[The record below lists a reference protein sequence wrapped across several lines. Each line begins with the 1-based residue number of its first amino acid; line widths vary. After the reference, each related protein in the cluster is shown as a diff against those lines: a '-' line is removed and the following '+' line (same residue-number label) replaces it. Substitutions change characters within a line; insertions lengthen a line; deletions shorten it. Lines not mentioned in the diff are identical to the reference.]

1 MFPER
6 RFPLRSPASLVA
18 LLGASLA
25 LAACGSSSSSSSSSG
40 SSPSPAATTSSQS
53 ASPSAS
59 GTVDESTI
67 TLASQFAGVN
77 PGKAN
82 PSLAPLVIGYNNEQ
96 GSTPSFDEMSHAA
109 DASVQF
115 INDHLGG
122 INGHPLMLDKCIVL
136 TEEDGQKCGAQFRN
150 GKLKLGNQGLTVLGN
165 AAFFKTIGGTFPVI
179 VSGQGGG
186 ADVTTPHVYE
196 YDGGGAL
203 YLSDMVS
210 IAKKQGSKTL
220 AIISSANPAGKYA
233 MQLLVI
239 PVMQKLGLKY
249 KIVYVADTGTT
260 PDYVSA
266 LQASGAASADMVM
279 LIPAKVTACIS
290 VFDALKQLGIN
301 KKVVATYTCYGD
313 PFPQH
318 AGAGAANWIFAG
330 YTANPRVSDNPQVV
344 AWRNIMTAYG
354 QAQYEYTGD
363 ASKELQDLLLITKF
377 GNELG
382 YDHITPAAMDNK
394 IKTYKGPGFTV
405 PGTLDC
411 AAAAPPQIGVCG
423 NAAAASTFKNGQFV
437 TFPF

>member
-1 MFPER
+1 M
-6 RFPLRSPASLVA
+6 LKSPASLVA
-18 LLGASLA
+18 VLGASLA
-25 LAACGSSSSSSSSSG
+25 LAACGSSSSSSSSAT
-40 SSPSPAATTSSQS
+40 SSSSAATAS
-53 ASPSAS
+53 AQNASTSAS
-59 GTVDESTI
+59 GAISQSTI
-67 TLASQFAGVN
+67 TLASQFAGVK

-82 PSLAPLVIGYNNEQ
+82 PSLPPLEIAYNNEQ

-122 INGHPLMLDKCIVL
+122 VGGHPLMLSKCIVL
-136 TEEDGQKCGAQFRN
+136 TEEDGQKCGAEFRN
-150 GKLKLGNQGLTVLGN
+150 AKLKLGNQGLTVLGN
-165 AAFFKTIGGTFPVI
+165 AAFFKTVGGTFPII
-179 VSGQGGG
+179 VSGQGSG

-196 YDGGGAL
+196 FDGGGAL
-203 YLSDMVS
+203 YLSNMVA
-210 IAKKQGSKTL
+210 IAKKLGTKTL

-239 PVMQKLGLKY
+239 PVMKKLGLKY

-266 LQASGAASADMVM
+266 IQASGAATSDMLM
-279 LIPAKVTACIS
+279 LVPAKVTACIS
-290 VFDALKQLGIN
+290 VFDALKQLSIN
-301 KKVVATYTCYGD
+301 KKVIATYTCYGD

-330 YTANPRVSDNPQVV
+330 YTANPRVTDDPQVV
-344 AWRNIMTAYG
+344 AWRNVMTAYG

-377 GNELG
+377 ANQLG
-382 YDHITPAAMDNK
+382 YDRITAAAMDNL
-394 IKTYKGPGFTV
+394 IHNYKGPGFTV

-411 AAAAPPQIGVCG
+411 AAASPLQIGVCG
-423 NAAAASTFKNGQFV
+423 SASAASTYKNGSFV
-437 TFPF
+437 TFTP